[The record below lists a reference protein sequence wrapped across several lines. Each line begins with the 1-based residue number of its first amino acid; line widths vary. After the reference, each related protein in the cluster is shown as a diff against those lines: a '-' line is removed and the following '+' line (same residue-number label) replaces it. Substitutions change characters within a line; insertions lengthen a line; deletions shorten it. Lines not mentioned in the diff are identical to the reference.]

1 MLDRPKGLLSLSGFH
16 SNGWGFRS
24 GQPMRWVEE
33 PDSTVHIAETARED
47 IRAVLRKRFGQVRS
61 R

>member
-1 MLDRPKGLLSLSGFH
+1 
-16 SNGWGFRS
+16 
-24 GQPMRWVEE
+24 MRWVEE

-47 IRAVLRKRFGQVRS
+47 IQAVLRKRFGQVRS